1 MAIIIFFLVHWFM
14 TLFVQTMF
22 LHRYA
27 SHKMFTM
34 NAFWEKFF
42 HFFTYISQGSSYL
55 VPSAYAVLHRMHHT
69 YSDTDKDPHSPIF
82 YKDVIDMMKNTRDVY
97 QGIVNNTIDISN
109 KFFGNYPVWK
119 MLDKFGDS
127 WISRLLWAM
136 FYVSYYVYFANSA
149 WYWYLLLPVHFL
161 MGPVHG
167 AIVNWCGHKYGYRNY
182 NSEDNSK
189 NTLALDF
196 LMMGELF
203 QNNHHKHPNSSNFA
217 VKWWEFDPTYPILKV
232 LHWAKI
238 IKLRRPNG

>member
-1 MAIIIFFLVHWFM
+1 MAIIIFFLIHWFM
-14 TLFVQTMF
+14 TLFFQTMF

-42 HFFTYISQGSSYL
+42 HLFTYISQGSSYL

-97 QGIVNNTIDISN
+97 EGIVNNTIDISN
-109 KFFGNYPVWK
+109 KFLGNYPVWK

-127 WISRLLWAM
+127 WISRLLWAS
-136 FYVSYYVYFANSA
+136 FYISYYVYFANSA

-182 NSEDNSK
+182 ESEDNSK
-189 NTLALDF
+189 NTLALDL

-232 LHWAKI
+232 LHWVKI